1 MKKITLLLILSA
13 FVSAQ
18 DVLVAVDAKEFKGK
32 LLEQDKE
39 YVFFKPDGAPFES
52 FMNET
57 VVTQWL
63 FHNNTAQPSQK
74 IPIRLIKE
82 IRLGNGEIID
92 FGNDYLT
99 AVNNNSP
106 LIDSTMVN
114 NNSIIAQEDASGL
127 TLEKD
132 GEQVFS
138 QSGLYVT
145 AVNNNSPLI
154 DSTMVN
160 NNSIIAQEDASG
172 LTLEK
177 DGEQVFSQ
185 SGLYVTGGI
194 TNSIVDGE
202 DVTKDVD
209 YLMGFKFGIERIHE
223 NGLIAGAA
231 YTQRGFSE
239 SRDLFGII
247 ERDSKHN
254 TNYLSGYI
262 LKLFPVS
269 SNIDLLVGGEVGYF
283 LSAKSKTKT
292 CIDNECE
299 SETET
304 IDGKD
309 WKEADNNMIDYGLIL
324 GSRYTINKKLYLFGT
339 YYWGLAQLNN
349 DDEVRHRGLQI
360 NLSYAFNG
368 PKIYL

>member
-1 MKKITLLLILSA
+1 MKHFLPILFLTGLLFGQDTLRT
-13 FVSAQ
+13 VSGQ
-18 DVLVAVDAKEFKGK
+18 VVIGK
-32 LLEQDKE
+32 LMEQEEE
-39 YVFFKPDGAPFES
+39 YVFFKPDGA
-52 FMNET
+52 
-57 VVTQWL
+57 Q
-63 FHNNTAQPSQK
+63 QSQK

-92 FGNDYLT
+92 FGDDYLT
-99 AVNNNSP
+99 AVNNNSL
-106 LIDSTMVN
+106 LIDSNMVN
-114 NNSIIAQEDASGL
+114 NNIIIDQEDARGL

-138 QSGLYVT
+138 QSGLYV
-145 AVNNNSPLI
+145 I
-154 DSTMVN
+154 
-160 NNSIIAQEDASG
+160 
-172 LTLEK
+172 
-177 DGEQVFSQ
+177 
-185 SGLYVTGGI
+185 GGI

-309 WKEADNNMIDYGLIL
+309 WKEFDNNMIDYGLIL

>member
-92 FGNDYLT
+92 FGNDYL
-99 AVNNNSP
+99 
-106 LIDSTMVN
+106 
-114 NNSIIAQEDASGL
+114 
-127 TLEKD
+127 
-132 GEQVFS
+132 
-138 QSGLYVT
+138 T

>member
-1 MKKITLLLILSA
+1 MKHFLPILFLTGLLFGQDTLRT
-13 FVSAQ
+13 VSGQ
-18 DVLVAVDAKEFKGK
+18 VVIGK
-32 LLEQDKE
+32 LMEQEEE
-39 YVFFKPDGAPFES
+39 YVFFKPDGA
-52 FMNET
+52 
-57 VVTQWL
+57 Q
-63 FHNNTAQPSQK
+63 QSQK

-92 FGNDYLT
+92 FGNDYL
-99 AVNNNSP
+99 
-106 LIDSTMVN
+106 
-114 NNSIIAQEDASGL
+114 
-127 TLEKD
+127 
-132 GEQVFS
+132 
-138 QSGLYVT
+138 T

-309 WKEADNNMIDYGLIL
+309 WKEFDNNMIDYGLIL